1 MKRSLLYAV
10 VAGSLSVGA
19 ALPVTAQDQQQ
30 DRLQTQQQQ
39 QTQAQTQERVYGWQ
53 LMSNEE
59 RQAYQAK
66 MRSLQT
72 PEEREQFRLEHHRQM
87 QERAK
92 QMGVQLPDEPMQ
104 PGTGR
109 GMGPGGGG
117 MGPGGGGMGPGMG
130 GGMGP
135 GGGRR

>member
-1 MKRSLLYAV
+1 MKRSLLFAV
-10 VAGSLSVGA
+10 IAGSLSVGT
-19 ALPVTAQDQQQ
+19 ALPAAAQGQQQ

-39 QTQAQTQERVYGWQ
+39 QAQTQERVYGWQ
-53 LMSNEE
+53 LMSDEE
-59 RQAYQAK
+59 RQAYRAK
-66 MRSLQT
+66 MRGLQT
-72 PEEREQFRLEHHRQM
+72 PEEREQFRLEHHKQM

-92 QMGVQLPDEPMQ
+92 TMGVELPEEPMQ

-117 MGPGGGGMGPGMG
+117 MGPGGGGMGPG
-130 GGMGP
+130 